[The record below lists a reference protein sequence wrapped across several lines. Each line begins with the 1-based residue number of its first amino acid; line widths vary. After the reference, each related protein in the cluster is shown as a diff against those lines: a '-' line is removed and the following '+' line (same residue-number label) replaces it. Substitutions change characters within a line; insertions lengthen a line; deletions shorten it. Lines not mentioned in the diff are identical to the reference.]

1 MLTDAGGVAGGEG
14 VDLRACGTIHRWAC
28 VTVGREARIVNGC
41 VNNPIALMSEQ
52 LSIKMHKLGERCDL
66 FQEGGRAT
74 DPAIDNCMDFNAI
87 LDMVSEWRKD
97 KSQNQ
102 DTPLGGATHSVYEM
116 SARSLDHNEF
126 FAQFSGDHT
135 LMAEGYSSVL
145 NKLAEGLD
153 IRIKSPV
160 SHLRTMAMSQLSL
173 LPPNVCTCSIPFTD
187 LKGNYRYEKYGG
199 GNYRLLKRCR
209 QSYLIRWDSVDSTEC
224 SGDSPTDFTSE
235 EYNYIQPSTS

>member
-74 DPAIDNCMDFNAI
+74 DPAIDNCVDFNAI

-116 SARSLDHNEF
+116 RSTRTSFGSLGSSSASLRRKCFSSISATWSMPVGAHWTRSARSLDHNEF

-160 SHLRTMAMSQLSL
+160 
-173 LPPNVCTCSIPFTD
+173 
-187 LKGNYRYEKYGG
+187 
-199 GNYRLLKRCR
+199 
-209 QSYLIRWDSVDSTEC
+209 
-224 SGDSPTDFTSE
+224 
-235 EYNYIQPSTS
+235 